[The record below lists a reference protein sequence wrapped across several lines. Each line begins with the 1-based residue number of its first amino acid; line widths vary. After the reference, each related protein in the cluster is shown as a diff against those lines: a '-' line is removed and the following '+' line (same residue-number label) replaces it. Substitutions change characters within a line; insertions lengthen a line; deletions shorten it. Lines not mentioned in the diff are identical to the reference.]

1 MFPKKDCFRKVQVKS
16 ERGFFYDRDGQ
27 ADVFV
32 NMASTFFGL
41 REYQKSSS
49 FYEQALAIH
58 QDLDDKRS

>member
-1 MFPKKDCFRKVQVKS
+1 MQVKS